1 MAEPQSPD
9 ELGGIGDDGSHTA
22 AEGVDAPADPPR
34 SGPDGII
41 GVLLH
46 TEPAV
51 TVAEVQRELGVSA
64 STAHFVC
71 AGRKAL
77 DAMLDG
83 PTEAGT
89 TVAEHLIAGSVTLS
103 KNMAEGDEG
112 DTSDDSEGD
121 TSEPTDN
128 TDIPGAAV

>member
-1 MAEPQSPD
+1 MAEPQTPD
-9 ELGGIGDDGSHTA
+9 ELGGLGDDGSHTA

-51 TVAEVQRELGVSA
+51 TVAEVQRELGVSE

-83 PTEAGT
+83 PTDAGT

-103 KNMAEGDEG
+103 KNM
-112 DTSDDSEGD
+112 SEGD
-121 TSEPTDN
+121 DTDTSEGDDAEPTDD
-128 TDIPGAAV
+128 TEIPGAAV